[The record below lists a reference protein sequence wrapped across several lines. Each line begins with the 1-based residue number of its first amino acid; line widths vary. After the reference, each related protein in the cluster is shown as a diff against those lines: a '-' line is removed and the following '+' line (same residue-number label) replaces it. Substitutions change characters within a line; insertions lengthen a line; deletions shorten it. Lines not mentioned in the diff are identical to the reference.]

1 MILVE
6 CFNPGH
12 SFSWN
17 TLSWILTT
25 TLWEVQATWAAI
37 YRHSSQQSLLGPVFK
52 GQTCELKLSRWFQPQ
67 PSESSW
73 AEVPDISHGVET
85 SHLLC
90 VLFELLTHRIWA
102 HIKIFVY
109 FTTKFGLLYYVAID
123 NYSTVSVHRIS
134 TFHRA
139 QIFRCECWLLSF

>member
-1 MILVE
+1 MHDFAWFLW
-6 CFNPGH
+6 NAWTLDSH
-12 SFSWN
+12 SWD

-25 TLWEVQATWAAI
+25 PLWDVQATWAAI

-52 GQTCELKLSRWFQPQ
+52 SSHLKGQTCELKLSRWFQPQ
-67 PSESSW
+67 PFESSW
-73 AEVPDISHGVET
+73 AEVSDISHGVET

-123 NYSTVSVHRIS
+123 DYSTVSVHRRS
-134 TFHRA
+134 AFHRA
-139 QIFRCECWLLSF
+139 HI